1 MKHLAFTAE
10 EFRKNVVRQNKSG
23 IPLRGTKTSEIS
35 AFVKNC
41 NLAEATQLK
50 KEVSLFY
57 LKSFMNRAGLNLI
70 LT

>member
-50 KEVSLFY
+50 KEVSF
-57 LKSFMNRAGLNLI
+57 FI
-70 LT
+70 